1 MKYIRLFP
9 NASIRDAVL
18 AEIEHS
24 VLSYTEGEGM
34 LLKPVSITPQPN
46 DEIWYTSTDS
56 NIVNPNT
63 VAFGTGITV
72 VSNTYSNGK
81 GVIKLSGDATT
92 IGLRAFTGCTT
103 LLTITIP
110 DSVTDLGAYAF
121 RGCDHLTSINRIP
134 NVTIIPDSC
143 FSNCA
148 SLESITI
155 PNSVI
160 TLENEAFHICSSLT
174 SVIIPSNVTTI
185 NSAFNMCEGLN
196 SITCLP
202 INPPSLNSKYSLYGT
217 NECPIYVPASS
228 VDTYKT
234 ANYWSEY
241 ASRIQAI
248 Q

>member
-92 IGLRAFTGCTT
+92 IGRMAFYGCMT
-103 LLTITIP
+103 LGTITIPNSVTSIDEDAFGYCMTLGTITIP
-110 DSVTDLGAYAF
+110 DSVTSIGNGAF
-121 RGCDHLTSINRIP
+121 D
-134 NVTIIPDSC
+134 
-143 FSNCA
+143 
-148 SLESITI
+148 E
-155 PNSVI
+155 
-160 TLENEAFHICSSLT
+160 CSSLT
-174 SVIIPSNVTTI
+174 S
-185 NSAFNMCEGLN
+185 
-196 SITCLP
+196 ITCLG
-202 INPPSLNSKYSLYGT
+202 INPPTLTSNYTFTYSS
-217 NECPIYVPASS
+217 CPIYVPAGS
-228 VDTYKT
+228 VETYKVAT
-234 ANYWSEY
+234 NWSRY